1 MPAPDHLWMK
11 GKIVDPALGGR
22 VRVLEYG
29 VKSAAENDASQRMP
43 WSRRTSTVLEPTSAE
58 GALPDGLRL
67 AETLAEGMVWPRA
80 PLAHDLTVV
89 VGHLECANCG
99 RDVSE
104 VEDARTS
111 GLRVFCCRRCFVFS
125 SRTREVP
132 PWGKEHAVA
141 WADPW
146 EDLSSLSFAEL
157 AEILHLCLLDFA
169 RARKDVEMSR
179 LRGSEGGGQSG
190 ALDRLAA
197 ARQLTERVRE
207 VPAYYDVSPAELAAY
222 GAKRRHGVVDGGHDV
237 ELVRVP
243 GDSLA
248 RPFVPAVCVVFLA
261 THPLEA
267 PDLIARVDR
276 LGPQAV
282 LERVSHHDAENL
294 VEALERFGFTTNIRE
309 SPAEPASHE
318 PALREEAQLKAIAA
332 DVRRVASRQD
342 GR

>member
-1 MPAPDHLWMK
+1 M
-11 GKIVDPALGGR
+11 
-22 VRVLEYG
+22 
-29 VKSAAENDASQRMP
+29 
-43 WSRRTSTVLEPTSAE
+43 
-58 GALPDGLRL
+58 
-67 AETLAEGMVWPRA
+67 
-80 PLAHDLTVV
+80 
-89 VGHLECANCG
+89 
-99 RDVSE
+99 SE

-111 GLRVFCCRRCFVFS
+111 GLRVFCCRRCYVFS

-157 AEILHLCLLDFA
+157 TEILHLCLLDFA

-179 LRGSEGGGQSG
+179 LRGSEGGGEND

-197 ARQLTERVRE
+197 ARQLTERIRE
-207 VPAYYDVSPAELAAY
+207 APAYFDVMPADLDDFRAERRRGMAD
-222 GAKRRHGVVDGGHDV
+222 GADDV

-243 GDSLA
+243 GDSLG

-261 THPLEA
+261 VHPLSA
-267 PDLIARVDR
+267 PELIARVDQ
-276 LGPQAV
+276 LGPQTV

-294 VEALERFGFTTNIRE
+294 VEALERFGFTMNIRE
-309 SPAEPASHE
+309 SPAGLAAGEPA
-318 PALREEAQLKAIAA
+318 PREGAPLKAIAVDA
-332 DVRRVASRQD
+332 RREAARHD